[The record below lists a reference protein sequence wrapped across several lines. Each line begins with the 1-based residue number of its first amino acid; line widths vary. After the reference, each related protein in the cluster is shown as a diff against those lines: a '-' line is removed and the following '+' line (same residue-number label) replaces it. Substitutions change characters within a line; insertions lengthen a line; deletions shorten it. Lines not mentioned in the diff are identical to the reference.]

1 MIDAYPKTWDEE
13 IIKAV
18 EKIEEEE
25 EQSRMKV
32 YIVMYDD
39 GGNAYVEAVYSD
51 RAKIPK
57 KYLGSMIYDIDEW
70 EVKEEEES

>member
-1 MIDAYPKTWDEE
+1 
-13 IIKAV
+13 
-18 EKIEEEE
+18 
-25 EQSRMKV
+25 MKV

>member
-1 MIDAYPKTWDEE
+1 MPRLFHIQGCGGGRT
-13 IIKAV
+13 
-18 EKIEEEE
+18 
-25 EQSRMKV
+25 SRMKV

-51 RAKIPK
+51 RAKISK

-70 EVKEEEES
+70 EVKEEEAEE